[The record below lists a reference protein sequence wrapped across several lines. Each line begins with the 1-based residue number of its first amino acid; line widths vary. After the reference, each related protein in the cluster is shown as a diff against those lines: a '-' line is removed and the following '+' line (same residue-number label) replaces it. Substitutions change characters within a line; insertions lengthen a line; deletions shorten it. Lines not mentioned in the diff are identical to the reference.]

1 MVTREEAKM
10 FFDSDVEVLEKAFE
24 SDKEYADITQKT
36 ISVSVS
42 KIYEIL
48 VQKGI
53 LTMEEALEHIKEVG
67 KIFEETIKKEVE
79 NEKL

>member
-1 MVTREEAKM
+1 MITREEARK
-10 FFDSDVEVLEKAFE
+10 FYESDMEVLQKAFE
-24 SDKEYADITQKT
+24 SDKEYADITQKV

-53 LTMEEALEHIKEVG
+53 LTMEEALEHLKEVG
-67 KIFEETIKKEVE
+67 KMMNEKEVE
-79 NEKL
+79 KDE

>member
-1 MVTREEAKM
+1 MVTREEAKI
-10 FFDSDVEVLEKAFE
+10 FFDNDVEILEKAFE

-53 LTMEEALEHIKEVG
+53 LTMEEALEHLKEVG
-67 KIFEETIKKEVE
+67 KILEETNKKEVE
-79 NEKL
+79 KDE